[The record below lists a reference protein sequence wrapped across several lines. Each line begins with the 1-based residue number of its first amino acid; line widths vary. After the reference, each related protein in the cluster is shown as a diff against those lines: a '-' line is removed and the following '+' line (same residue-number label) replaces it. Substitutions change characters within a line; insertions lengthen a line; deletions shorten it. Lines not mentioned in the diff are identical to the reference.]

1 MSLQP
6 LDLKSRV
13 ADQVY
18 DAIYGAIM
26 NGEFEAGRRL
36 QIRDLATDL
45 GTSVMPVREAITRL
59 EQAGLVET
67 GPYRGAVVK
76 GFSSEELHNI
86 YQVRKLLEAEAAQKG
101 VQGHSKQ
108 VVPKLEELLSHMTQR
123 LEAHDYVG
131 YLDGNDA
138 FLTELYEG
146 AGNPVLLEVIRNLW
160 NRGRHIKLVG
170 VQNQMAGGAMEPLIR
185 FQRQLIDTVIDDD
198 PEAAANVTQHS
209 LDAALERIQG
219 RLTESNA
226 ER

>member
-26 NGEFEAGRRL
+26 NGEFEAGKRL
-36 QIRDLATDL
+36 QIRDLARDL

-76 GFSSEELHNI
+76 GFSPEELHNI
-86 YQVRKLLEAEAAQKG
+86 YQVRKLLEAEAAQRG
-101 VQGHSKQ
+101 VEGHSKD
-108 VVPKLEELLSHMTQR
+108 VIPELEELHFRMTER

-138 FLTELYEG
+138 FLTKLYEG
-146 AGNPVLLEVIRNLW
+146 AGNPVLLEMIGNLW

-170 VQNQMAGGAMEPLIR
+170 VQNQMAGGAMEPLVR
-185 FQRQLIDTVIDDD
+185 FQRQLVDTVVQGD
-198 PEAAANVTQHS
+198 PEAAARVTQHS

-219 RLTESNA
+219 RLTESNVDG
-226 ER
+226 

>member
-6 LDLKSRV
+6 LDLKARV

-26 NGEFEAGRRL
+26 NGDFQAGRRL
-36 QIRDLATDL
+36 QIRDLAKDL

-59 EQAGLVET
+59 EQDGLVEP

-86 YQVRKLLEAEAAQKG
+86 YQVRKILEAEAALKG
-101 VQGHSKQ
+101 VQGHDKD
-108 VVPKLEELLSHMTQR
+108 VVAELEALHSGMTER

-138 FLTELYEG
+138 FLKKLYEG
-146 AGNPVLLEVIRNLW
+146 ADNPVLLEMIGNLW

-170 VQNQMAGGAMEPLIR
+170 VQNQMAGGAMEPLVR
-185 FQRQLIDTVIDDD
+185 FQRQLIQAVENND
-198 PEAAANVTQHS
+198 PEAAAKVTRQS
-209 LDAALERIQG
+209 LDAALKRIQG
-219 RLTESNA
+219 RLT
-226 ER
+226 

>member
-1 MSLQP
+1 MSLKP
-6 LDLKSRV
+6 LNLKTRV

-18 DAIYGAIM
+18 DAIHGAIM
-26 NGEFEAGRRL
+26 SGEFESGRRL
-36 QIRDLATDL
+36 QIRDLATEL

-86 YQVRKLLEAEAAQKG
+86 YQVRKLLEAEAAQQG
-101 VQGHSKQ
+101 VQGHTKDI
-108 VVPKLEELLSHMTQR
+108 VPKLEALHEGMVHQ
-123 LEAHDYVG
+123 LEAHDYVA

-138 FLTELYEG
+138 FLTALYEG
-146 AGNPVLLEVIRNLW
+146 ASNPVLLEMIENLW

-170 VQNQMAGGAMEPLIR
+170 VKNQMAGGAMEPLVR
-185 FQRQLIDTVIDDD
+185 FQRQLIETVVDDD
-198 PEAAANVTQHS
+198 PAAAVKVTHRS

-219 RLTESNA
+219 RVTEPSIDD
-226 ER
+226 